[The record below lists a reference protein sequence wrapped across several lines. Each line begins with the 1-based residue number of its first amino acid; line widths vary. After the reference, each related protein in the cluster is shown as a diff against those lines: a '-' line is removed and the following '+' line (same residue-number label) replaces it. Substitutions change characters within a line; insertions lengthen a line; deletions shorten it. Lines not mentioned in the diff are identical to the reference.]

1 MRLCRGKRP
10 RGARPSQVVVA
21 LFLPLK
27 SLYCGNGTA
36 RLSLV
41 SII

>member
-1 MRLCRGKRP
+1 MNWCHGQRP
-10 RGARPSQVVVA
+10 RGARPNQVLVA
-21 LFLPLK
+21 LFLPLT